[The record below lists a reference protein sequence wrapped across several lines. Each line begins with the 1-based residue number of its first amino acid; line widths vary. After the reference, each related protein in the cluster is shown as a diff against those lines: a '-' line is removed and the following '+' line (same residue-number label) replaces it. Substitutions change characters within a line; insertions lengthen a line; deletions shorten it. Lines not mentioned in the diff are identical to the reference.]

1 MIISMYAGGRSA
13 REIAGHV
20 LDLYGVDISADLI
33 SVVTGAVLEEV
44 AAW

>member
-1 MIISMYAGGRSA
+1 MYAGGMSA

-20 LDLYGVDISADLI
+20 LDLYGVDVSADLI